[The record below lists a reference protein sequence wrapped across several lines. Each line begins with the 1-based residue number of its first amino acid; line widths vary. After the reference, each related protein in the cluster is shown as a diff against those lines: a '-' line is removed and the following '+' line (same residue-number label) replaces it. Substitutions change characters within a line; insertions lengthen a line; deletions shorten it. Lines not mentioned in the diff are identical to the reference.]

1 MRTFMMRL
9 VAGGVLVLGF
19 FALAAHLQRSST
31 LPDSAVWLQAPPF
44 ISVASA
50 AEPLAAPAAAEIIQK
65 EAGISAY
72 FKADS
77 AISIDEALRNMYR
90 TVEDETDT
98 YIIGSMAVE
107 GYSDHWDVH
116 VYVHTDG
123 WVLAYYGKDE
133 PTSKIFDA
141 YAYDGGTYIPTIL
154 EKVLGSV
161 ASFVGAADADIT
173 YYHFQYPNATNMMLV
188 ADQDSAFEITLPSSG
203 FSYLERSWSIQDA
216 ILYLNGEEIRYCD
229 DGICTGTFGAGQLL
243 PGVAHTI
250 GFHDPSSRSG
260 DEVQGMIA
268 LIYTEE

>member
-19 FALAAHLQRSST
+19 FALAAHLQRSSA

-77 AISIDEALRNMYR
+77 AIPIDEALRNMYR

-107 GYSDHWDVH
+107 GYSDWWDVH

-141 YAYDGGTYIPTIL
+141 LAYDNGTHIPTIL

-188 ADQDSAFEITLPSSG
+188 ADYASSFEITLPSG
-203 FSYLERSWSIQDA
+203 FSYLERSWIIDDA
-216 ILYLNGEEIRYCD
+216 KLLVNEEQIGYCD
-229 DGICTGTFGAGQLL
+229 GNICFDTFTTGQLL
-243 PGVAHTI
+243 PGNTHTVGIYDAH
-250 GFHDPSSRSG
+250 FSR
-260 DEVQGMIA
+260 EIQGMIA
-268 LIYTEE
+268 IIYTEE